1 MNLAGIRG
9 GALGALQWTSGKDS
23 APLAYAVPWHN
34 EHPKTS
40 QRAPLQHPGD
50 DVTVVLGGNGA
61 GKTVLGGMW
70 AACVAMGSNNA
81 AARSFMLASGM
92 RPDLVPAEGGNVLAV
107 SLNASLSIHVQRAEV
122 KKYLPP
128 ATVWRNPSGPG
139 ISVAELPNGKKIVF
153 LTNDSGR
160 RAAQGFGGI
169 SMVWIDEEGSEDV
182 FNELLARVFR
192 YRWAG
197 RSGYIVVTMT
207 PLRGLGSWTYRRFIE
222 EPSEGTRVHYI
233 HGGDNPFVDQ
243 TKRARLLKSYG
254 EHERAARDRGEFT
267 SLEGLVYDFRP
278 NLHVARGVDI
288 DPTWKRYAGLDWG
301 TRNPAAFVLAAHD
314 PTDDTLHVYR
324 AIYESDLHLSAL
336 ARRIRDVCDVWPEW
350 IVADSEDRT
359 SRLTMARDHDIP
371 TRPARK
377 QPGSVRAGISA
388 VAELLE
394 PDANGR
400 PHLVIHDHP
409 STRPIVKEFLGY
421 RWDTTTSKRTDQP
434 DRPMKLNDH
443 AMDAVRYLV
452 STLKRSA
459 FGAG

>member
-1 MNLAGIRG
+1 VDLRRIEAGARG
-9 GALGALQWTSGKDS
+9 AMAWAQGQER
-23 APLAYAVPWHN
+23 APLAYASLWHN
-34 EHPKTS
+34 EHPRTS
-40 QRAPLQHPGD
+40 QRAPIENPGAD
-50 DVTVVLGGNGA
+50 ITVCLGGNGA

-70 AACVAMGSNNA
+70 AACVAMGSNDA
-81 AARSFMLASGM
+81 SARAFMRAN
-92 RPDLVPAEGGNVLAV
+92 RVDPDLIPPEGGNVLAV

-139 ISVAELPNGKKIVF
+139 ISVAELPNGRKIVF

-169 SMVWIDEEGSEDV
+169 AMVWIDEEGDEDV

-243 TKRARLLKSYG
+243 TKRARLLKSFG
-254 EHERAARDRGEFT
+254 EHERAARDRGEFAA
-267 SLEGLVYDFRP
+267 LEGLVYDFRP
-278 NLHVARGVDI
+278 DLHVLKGVDI
-288 DPTWKRYAGLDWG
+288 DPSWPRVAGLDWG
-301 TRNPAAFVLAAHD
+301 TRNPACFVLAAHD
-314 PTDDTLHVYR
+314 ESDDTIHVYR
-324 AIYESDLHLSAL
+324 AIYETDLHLSAL
-336 ARRIRDVCDVWPEW
+336 AQRIRDLCDVWPDW
-350 IVADSEDRT
+350 IVADPEDRT
-359 SRLTMARDHDIP
+359 SRLTMARDHDIQ
-371 TRPARK
+371 TRPAK
-377 QPGSVRAGISA
+377 KKPGSVRAGISA
-388 VAELLE
+388 VAEMLE

-421 RWDTTTSKRTDQP
+421 RWDTTSSKRTDQP

-443 AMDAVRYLV
+443 AMDSVRYLV
-452 STLKRSA
+452 TTLKRSG
-459 FGAG
+459 FGAA

>member
-1 MNLAGIRG
+1 MNLARIEAGAA
-9 GALGALQWTSGKDS
+9 GALAWSEGRERN
-23 APLAYAVPWHN
+23 PLAYAVPWHN
-34 EHPKTS
+34 EHPRTS
-40 QRAPLQHPGD
+40 QRAPLQNPGE

-61 GKTVLGGMW
+61 GKSVLGAMW
-70 AACVAMGSNNA
+70 SACHALGSNDPS
-81 AARSFMLASGM
+81 ARAFMRASGM
-92 RPDLVPAEGGNVLAV
+92 RPDLVPPEGGNVLAV
-107 SLNASLSIHVQRAEV
+107 SLNASLSIHVQRAELR
-122 KKYLPP
+122 KYLPP
-128 ATVWRNPSGPG
+128 STVWRNPSGPG
-139 ISVAELPNGKKIVF
+139 ISVAELPNGRKIVF

-169 SMVWIDEEGSEDV
+169 GMVWIDEEGDEDV

-197 RSGYIVVTMT
+197 RSGYIVCTMT

-243 TKRARLLKSYG
+243 EKRARLLKSYG

-278 NLHVARGVDI
+278 NLHVVKAFDL
-288 DPTWKRYAGLDWG
+288 DPSFVRVGGLDWG
-301 TRNPAAFVLAAHD
+301 TRNPACFVLAAHD
-314 PTDDTLHVYR
+314 PSDDTLHIYR
-324 AIYESDLHLSAL
+324 AVYKTDLHLSAL
-336 ARRIRDVCDVWPEW
+336 AREIRAVCDFWPEW

-359 SRLTMARDHDIP
+359 SRLTMARDHDIA

-377 QPGSVRAGISA
+377 IPGSVRAGISA
-388 VAELLE
+388 EAEMLE

-421 RWDTTTSKRTDQP
+421 RWDTTSSRRTDQP

-443 AMDAVRYLV
+443 SMDAIRYLV
-452 STLKRSA
+452 STLKRSS